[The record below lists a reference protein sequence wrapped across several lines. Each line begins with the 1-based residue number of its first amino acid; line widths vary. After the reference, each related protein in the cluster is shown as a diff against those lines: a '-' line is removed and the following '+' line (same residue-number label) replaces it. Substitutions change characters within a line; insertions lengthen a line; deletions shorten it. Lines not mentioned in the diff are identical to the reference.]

1 MNDSAHGDRLP
12 KKESA
17 MEEGRI
23 IGTHG
28 SQSPLVEIVHNGMT
42 RMYLRVTGFD
52 HILVQVLCHIGILQ

>member
-1 MNDSAHGDRLP
+1 
-12 KKESA
+12 